1 MKLGLKQSLAFAI
14 LIALVAAMCPATAAT
29 NDVIEG
35 NPDSTV
41 KVTIFSDLQ
50 CDYCQSFR
58 TMLDEKLL
66 PKYGKDVAF
75 IHRDMPL
82 PRHDWARSAAMAARW
97 VDGQSTRLGPVFRR
111 ELLAEQGHI
120 TKNSLKSWVIEFAS
134 RNKLSEQGIVAAMSD
149 TRLGVLVDRDTQMG
163 NVRGVKKLP
172 AVYVGGE
179 TFVETIVYDDIAR
192 VLDQELAA
200 AQRPGLSVGD
210 PRP

>member
-1 MKLGLKQSLAFAI
+1 MKFGLTFLLI
-14 LIALVAAMCPATAAT
+14 LSVAVATAAT
-29 NDVIEG
+29 NDVVEG
-35 NPDSTV
+35 NPDSAV
-41 KVTIFSDLQ
+41 KVTIFTDLQ

-97 VDGQSTRLGPVFRR
+97 VDGQNARLGTAFRR
-111 ELLAEQGHI
+111 ELLAEQEHI
-120 TKNSLKSWVIEFAS
+120 TRNSLKPWVIEFAS

-149 TRLGVLVDRDTQMG
+149 AQIGAMVDRDLQMG
-163 NVRGVKKLP
+163 NTRGVKKLP
-172 AVYVGGE
+172 AVYVGGQ

-192 VLDQELAA
+192 VLDQELG
-200 AQRPGLSVGD
+200 RNSNPSVK
-210 PRP
+210 

>member
-1 MKLGLKQSLAFAI
+1 MKPGLKQTLALALF
-14 LIALVAAMCPATAAT
+14 IALVVLMCPATAAT
-29 NDVIEG
+29 TDIVEG
-35 NPDSTV
+35 NPDATV

-50 CDYCQSFR
+50 CDYCQSLR

-66 PKYGKDVAF
+66 PKYGKEVAF

-97 VDGQSTRLGPVFRR
+97 VHEQNPRLSPVFRR
-111 ELLAEQGHI
+111 ELLAEQEHI

-149 TRLGVLVDRDTQMG
+149 TRLGAQVDRDTQMG
-163 NVRGVKKLP
+163 SVRGVKKLP
-172 AVYVGGE
+172 AVYVGGQ

-192 VLDQELAA
+192 VLDQELSRSASA
-200 AQRPGLSVGD
+200 RQ
-210 PRP
+210 

>member
-1 MKLGLKQSLAFAI
+1 MKLGLKQTLAFAI
-14 LIALVAAMCPATAAT
+14 FITVGSATAVT
-29 NDVIEG
+29 NDVVEG

-97 VDGQSTRLGPVFRR
+97 VDGQNSRLGPVFRR
-111 ELLAEQGHI
+111 ELLAEQEHI

-149 TRLGVLVDRDTQMG
+149 AQLGAVVDRDMQMG
-163 NVRGVKKLP
+163 ATRGVKTLP
-172 AVYVGGE
+172 AVYVGGQM
-179 TFVETIVYDDIAR
+179 FVETIVYDDIAR
-192 VLDQELAA
+192 VLDQELNRTGVT
-200 AQRPGLSVGD
+200 RP
-210 PRP
+210 

>member
-1 MKLGLKQSLAFAI
+1 MKFGLNQALAVAI
-14 LIALVAAMCPATAAT
+14 FLAIGSATAAT
-29 NDVIEG
+29 NDVVEG
-35 NPDSTV
+35 NPNATV

-97 VDGQSTRLGPVFRR
+97 VGGQNARLGPVFRR

-120 TKNSLKSWVIEFAS
+120 TKSSLRSWLIEFAS

-149 TRLGVLVDRDTQMG
+149 PQLGAMVDRDMQMG
-163 NVRGVKKLP
+163 NTRGVKTLP
-172 AVYVGGE
+172 AVYVGGQS
-179 TFVETIVYDDIAR
+179 FVETIVYDDIAR
-192 VLDQELAA
+192 VLDQELGRAA
-200 AQRPGLSVGD
+200 ATRP
-210 PRP
+210 